1 MGAPRD
7 PDRRKRRARFI
18 LLGVLALVVV
28 LTTVQVL
35 IYQLRFPTP
44 IASNILIFS
53 LVNVNM
59 VLLLILVLLVFRSL
73 FKVYLERRDNL
84 LGSKFRVK
92 LVVAFVSLSLLPA
105 LLLFVVASNL
115 ITNSVD
121 SWFNIRVEQSLQRS
135 LEVAQLFD
143 KVSAE
148 NIVMH
153 ARRIASR
160 IDPPGL
166 DSEEGQEL
174 ARTLMAEKL
183 TEYNLG
189 AVQIIDGSGAELLGL
204 RAKKRIPA
212 DLPALGQAL
221 RRGRRGETFAFVQTI
236 AGGDLIRGVAPIAVS
251 DSKGRATFLVA
262 TQYLPEGLSAKVT
275 EVTRG
280 VKEYQQLKLLKNPI
294 KGIYIMLFLMVTLLI
309 IFAAVWVGV
318 YLARGITVPIQQL
331 AEGTRAVASGNL
343 NFKVEAKADDEIGIL
358 VSSFNK
364 MTEDLR
370 QSKSELEST
379 NLDLQRSNMELDQRR
394 AYMETVLENIA
405 TGVLSLDRQ
414 GIITTI
420 NPAAA
425 QILGL
430 EGHRTR
436 RSHYTELLSGDSLA
450 PLRALLERTEGDANG
465 IVDQQITLQRNRRV
479 ANVVVSISGL
489 TDRAQSHLGRVVVLE
504 EITQRIRAEQ
514 TMAWREVARRIA
526 HEIKNPLTPIQL
538 SAQRLRKKFAD
549 RAPDYE
555 QVFEECTRTIIQ
567 EVNGLKGL
575 VDEFSR
581 YAAKMPASDPKP
593 NDLHLVVEMVL
604 TLYSAVPKGV
614 KIDRDLD
621 PELPPVNVDPDQMK
635 RALINLVD
643 NALDALDGDGE
654 ITIRTRYLKG
664 KEVVAVEV
672 VDTGPG
678 IPKADKERLFLPYFS
693 TKRGGTGL
701 GLAIVHRIV
710 TEHAGQIRIEDNI
723 PRGTRV
729 VIELPALSGSRDNGD
744 GVGSWRTNRS

>member
-1 MGAPRD
+1 MVAAKD
-7 PDRRKRRARFI
+7 PDRRKRRTRLI
-18 LLGVLALVVV
+18 LAAVFGLVVV

-44 IASNILIFS
+44 IASNILVFA

-121 SWFNIRVEQSLQRS
+121 SWFNIRVEDSLQHS
-135 LEVAQLFD
+135 LEVAQVFE
-143 KVSAE
+143 KISGE
-148 NIVMH
+148 NIVLQAH
-153 ARRIASR
+153 RIASG
-160 IDPPGL
+160 IDPGGL
-166 DSEEGQEL
+166 DSEEGREL
-174 ARTLMAEKL
+174 ARTLIAEKL
-183 TEYNLG
+183 HDYNLD
-189 AVQIIDGSGAELLGL
+189 AIQVIDSNGAELLGL
-204 RAKKRIPA
+204 RAKKRLPA
-212 DLPALGQAL
+212 DLPPLGQAF
-221 RRGRRGETFAFVQTI
+221 RRGRRGETFAFVQMI
-236 AGGDLIRGVAPIAVS
+236 SGGDLIRGVAPVALS

-262 TQYLPEGLSAKVT
+262 TQFIPEGLSAKVG

-280 VKEYQQLKLLKNPI
+280 VKEYQQLKMLKNPI
-294 KGIYIMLFLMVTLLI
+294 KGIYIMLFLMVTLVI

-343 NFKVEAKADDEIGIL
+343 NFRVDAKADDEIGIL

-364 MTEDLR
+364 MTGDLR
-370 QSKSELEST
+370 QSKSELESA
-379 NLDLQRSNMELDQRR
+379 NLDLQRSNVELDQRR

-414 GIITTI
+414 GTVTTI
-420 NPAAA
+420 NPAAI

-430 EGHRTR
+430 EGR
-436 RSHYTELLSGDSLA
+436 RQRRCHYTEVLSGDSLA
-450 PLRALLERTEGDANG
+450 PLRGLLEKTEDDAG
-465 IVDQQITLQRNRRV
+465 VVVDQQLTLQRSGRV
-479 ANVVVSISGL
+479 ANIVVSISGL
-489 TDRAQSHLGRVVVLE
+489 TDRLDNHLGRVVVLE

-581 YAAKMPASDPKP
+581 YAAKMPSSDPKP

-614 KIDRDLD
+614 KIGQDLD
-621 PELPPVNVDPDQMK
+621 PQLPPVNVDPEQMK

-643 NALDALDGDGE
+643 NALDALGGE
-654 ITIRTRYLKG
+654 GEVVIKTRYLSGKG
-664 KEVVAVEV
+664 VVALEV

-678 IPKADKERLFLPYFS
+678 IPQIDRERLFLPYFS

-710 TEHAGQIRIEDNI
+710 GEHAGQIRIEDNF
-723 PRGTRV
+723 PKGTRV
-729 VIELPALSGSRDNGD
+729 IIELPAPGASGDNGD
-744 GVGSWRTNRS
+744 GAGP